1 MKSVMRNHPTIRTFI
16 ILGLTN
22 DPQLEILVF
31 IFLFISYTLSLIG
44 NLTII
49 SLILVDSHLKT
60 AMYFFLQNFSFLE
73 ISFTTSGVPTYLYI
87 ISSGNRAISIKACF
101 SQIFF
106 VVLFGATEYFLLAV
120 MSYDRYVAIC
130 KPLHYVTIMNS
141 RVCRNL
147 ILSCWASGLL
157 IILPPLGL
165 SLNLEFCDFVIDHFF
180 CDASPIL
187 KNSCSDTWFIEQLV
201 VFFAVL
207 TFIMTFVCIVLSYVY
222 IIRMI
227 LRLPS
232 TQKRKKAF
240 STCSSHMIVVCITY
254 GSGIFIYI
262 KPSAKNEVAV
272 NKVVSLLI
280 MSVAPLLNPFIYTLR
295 NKQVKQ
301 SFHDSLKR
309 LAFISKKY

>member
-1 MKSVMRNHPTIRTFI
+1 MKSVMRNHSTIRTFI

-106 VVLFGATEYFLLAV
+106 VVFSGATEFFLLAV

-141 RVCRNL
+141 RVCRTL
-147 ILSCWASGLL
+147 ILSCWISGLF

-201 VFFAVL
+201 IFFAVL

-222 IIRMI
+222 IIRTI

-232 TQKRKKAF
+232 TQQRKKAF

-254 GSGIFIYI
+254 GSCIFIYI